1 MSETSAIKVC
11 VRVRPFNKR
20 EQKSRDCIVRMY
32 KNATFLTNPSTLNQ
46 PEDKQQK
53 HVFTFDHSF
62 WSCNTNESEH
72 TSTITQ
78 KDIYHNVGVSVLNN
92 NFNGYNGCILAYGQS
107 GSGKTF
113 TMMGDQTPEGRGLI
127 PRMCVDLFERIK
139 LAPNL
144 KFKVELSYL
153 EIYAEQIRDLIDP
166 QNTKNL
172 RVREHPETG
181 PYVDGLTY
189 VEANDYYTIDQ
200 FITYGNKH
208 RITAST
214 QLNDRSSRSHALF
227 ALHIKQLDKSTN
239 ELLMSSKLC
248 LVDLAGSERVKD
260 SGVTGVQLQESANIN
275 KSLTVLGRVINILA
289 KAKENSKPFVPFR
302 DSILTWLLKDTL
314 GGNSKTVMIATISP
328 SSLNYDETLCTL
340 QYAYRTKQIVNR
352 VSVNAGKNDR
362 LVENLKKA
370 LAELQKVWDAIQSSK
385 LDQVKIIPME
395 HQQKIIESSQT
406 DWDQKVS
413 SSVLRHSK
421 SLEKYQQH
429 FETVSNELQLPVLIF
444 CGTNAPVDQPLT
456 HSIQL
461 GRTVGNEIHSQLYC
475 DFVHDDEGVWIVPLE
490 SILVNNHKITEPLLL
505 SHCDK
510 ITLANDSTISYKF
523 KIPICAI
530 K

>member
-32 KNATFLTNPSTLNQ
+32 KNATILTNPATLSQ
-46 PEDKQQK
+46 PDDNQQK

-62 WSCNTNESEH
+62 WSCKKDDHDTVI
-72 TSTITQ
+72 ITQ
-78 KDIYHNVGVSVLNN
+78 KDIYHDVGVSVLNN
-92 NFNGYNGCILAYGQS
+92 IFNGYNGCILAYGQS

-113 TMMGDQTPEGRGLI
+113 TMMGDLTPEGRGLI
-127 PRMCVDLFERIK
+127 PRICTDLFERIN

-189 VEANDYYTIDQ
+189 VEASDYYTVDQ
-200 FITYGNKH
+200 FISYGNKH

-227 ALHIKQLDKSTN
+227 SLNVKQLDKQTN

-260 SGVTGVQLQESANIN
+260 SGVTGVQLQEAANIN

-370 LAELQKVWDAIQSSK
+370 LVELQKVWDTIQASK
-385 LDQVKIIPME
+385 LDNVKIIPIE
-395 HQQKIIESSQT
+395 DKQKTIESSRN
-406 DWDQKVS
+406 DWDQKVE

-429 FETVSNELQLPVLIF
+429 FETVSSELQTPMLFF
-444 CGTNAPVDQPLT
+444 CGSHAPVDHPLT
-456 HSIQL
+456 HSL
-461 GRTVGNEIHSQLYC
+461 PVGRTIGNEIHPQLYC
-475 DFVHDDEGVWIVPLE
+475 DFVHDDEGVWVVPLE
-490 SILVNNHKITEPLLL
+490 PILINGKNTSEPLLL

-510 ITLANDSTISYKF
+510 LTLVNDSTISYKF